1 MTDNKDKN
9 NMVSAQPPVLT
20 EEQLQMA
27 RGARGYVP
35 TEAPVENK
43 PASAAVNADVAQ
55 PKYGSFGD
63 IIGALEQDAARY
75 KAETD
80 AQKKARE
87 KREKWQGVI
96 GGIADMGS
104 ALANLFF
111 TAGGAPNMYNHAQ
124 GMSERNRVRWEK
136 AKAEREA
143 NREKYLDRLYKLAQ
157 IKDAEDGK
165 LRVLERQR
173 KADEETKEQRE
184 WERDKWER
192 EIAIKEA
199 KANKDAVLADLR
211 VQYMQGKIDGVEYAN
226 AIKAVELQHA
236 QSYYRNRASG
246 AGKKGSGGGGN
257 GRPGEFPWY
266 DQDGNVHYAHSKAAA
281 EANARV
287 AGTLIEDEHSST
299 RKSDVFK
306 IDHKGNTKKT
316 GETTSTTTRAKNR
329 PMTKEEVEKAYPKKK
344 GKSAASKNYAG
355 TLD

>member
-9 NMVSAQPPVLT
+9 NMVSAQPPVLA
-20 EEQLQMA
+20 EEQLQQA

-43 PASAAVNADVAQ
+43 PSSARVNANVAQ

-87 KREKWQGVI
+87 KREKWQGVV

-124 GMSERNRVRWEK
+124 GMSERNRARWEK

-157 IKDAEDGK
+157 IQDAEDGK
-165 LRVLERQR
+165 LRVLDRQR
-173 KADEETKEQRE
+173 KADEEAKEQRE
-184 WERDKWER
+184 WERGMRER
-192 EIAIKEA
+192 ELAMKEA
-199 KANKDAVLADLR
+199 KAVHDAELSDLKAKYYEGRITLQEYQAEEAKVKAKYADANSRSIINK
-211 VQYMQGKIDGVEYAN
+211 N
-226 AIKAVELQHA
+226 
-236 QSYYRNRASG
+236 NRSG
-246 AGKKGSGGGGN
+246 SSG

-266 DQDGNVHYAHSKAAA
+266 DQDGNLRYSHTKAAA

-299 RKSDVFK
+299 RKSDVYK
-306 IDHKGNTKKT
+306 IDYKGNTKKT

-344 GKSAASKNYAG
+344 GKSANEYENTNKLNWKN
-355 TLD
+355 

>member
-1 MTDNKDKN
+1 
-9 NMVSAQPPVLT
+9 MVSAQPPVLT

-124 GMSERNRVRWEK
+124 GMSERNRARWEK

-173 KADEETKEQRE
+173 KEDEEAKEQRE
-184 WERDKWER
+184 WERGMRER
-192 EIAIKEA
+192 ELVMKEA
-199 KANKDAVLADLR
+199 KAEHDAELSDLKAKYYEGRITLQEYQAEEAKVKAKYADAKNRSIINK
-211 VQYMQGKIDGVEYAN
+211 N
-226 AIKAVELQHA
+226 
-236 QSYYRNRASG
+236 NRSG
-246 AGKKGSGGGGN
+246 RSG
-257 GRPGEFPWY
+257 GRPGEYPWY

-287 AGTLIEDEHSST
+287 AGTLIEDKHSST
-299 RKSDVFK
+299 RKSDVHK
-306 IDHKGNTKKT
+306 IDHKGNMKKT
-316 GETTSTTTRAKNR
+316 GETMSTTTRAKNR
-329 PMTKEEVEKAYPKKK
+329 PMTKEEVEKKYPKKK
-344 GKSAASKNYAG
+344 GAASKNYEN
-355 TLD
+355 TNKLNWKN

>member
-124 GMSERNRVRWEK
+124 GMSERNRARWEK

-173 KADEETKEQRE
+173 KADEEAKEQRE
-184 WERDKWER
+184 WERGMRER
-192 EIAIKEA
+192 ELAMKEA
-199 KANKDAVLADLR
+199 KAEHDAELSDLKAKYYEGRITLQEYQTEEAKVKAKYADAKNRSIINK
-211 VQYMQGKIDGVEYAN
+211 N
-226 AIKAVELQHA
+226 
-236 QSYYRNRASG
+236 NRSG
-246 AGKKGSGGGGN
+246 RSGGSGGSGGKYTY
-257 GRPGEFPWY
+257 Y
-266 DQDGNVHYAHSKAAA
+266 DQDHNIHFAPTPTAAV
-281 EANARV
+281 EFSRQN
-287 AGTLIEDEHSST
+287 GTMATDSISST
-299 RKSDVFK
+299 RKTDVYK
-306 IDHKGNTKKT
+306 IDHKGNMKKT

-329 PMTKEEVEKAYPKKK
+329 PMTKEEVEKKYPKKK
-344 GKSAASKNYAG
+344 GAASKSFAKG
-355 TLD
+355 FEIK